1 MKPNPRCLSSLLLAI
16 VLAACS
22 APESES
28 EDVAADAAVERETT
42 AEVAVAQA
50 ETEESAEEPAPEDEA
65 PERRIDPKG
74 RVIVLGFDGVDPDL
88 AAEMMAAGELP
99 NLATLREQ
107 GTFDELASSLPPQSP
122 TAWSSFT
129 TGTHPGEHGVYDFL
143 RRTPQN
149 YLPGVGFGSVV
160 NAQVGSDGSLAEA
173 PRFENIR
180 RGDSFWKIANHNGAR
195 VKVLSVPFAFPAE
208 DLHDSHQLCALGV
221 PDIRGT
227 TSTFFLL
234 SEEIS
239 EDEQLSGGVAVPLNF
254 SENRISVN
262 IEGLRNPATRTFVS
276 VPLTIER
283 DVEGNSVTL
292 GVQGAE
298 VSVNA
303 GEWSDWVTWAFEVS
317 DNYTVPAISRFYVHS
332 AANPTKIYM
341 SCLQFDPSDPMIR
354 FTTPADWGAELEE
367 RYGKFKTIGWIY
379 DTHALR
385 QGALT
390 EDVFIEDVRKT
401 MEWRGKLTLDEMDA
415 GEFDLLVSA
424 WTGPDRVGHMFWA
437 YRDPEHPLYTEELN
451 AKYGKAVEDTYR
463 MMDDIVGQV
472 MERLQENDLL
482 MVMSDHGFHS
492 FRRGFNVN
500 TWLIRNGYLT
510 AEGQKDAETGTNTT
524 PFLRGYDWS
533 KSKAYSLGLGSIFL
547 NQRGREGKGIVAP
560 DEADALIAEIREK
573 LLAVTDPETGDKV
586 FTAVYTRD
594 EYPGAAQGDAPD
606 IQLGYAEGYQST
618 KDAAK
623 GSAPAELF
631 EDNMDKW
638 SGEHAASDPETTA
651 GILFANRDITKD
663 APHLVDLGA
672 TVLTYLGLEPP
683 TEFAGQDLLRD

>member
-1 MKPNPRCLSSLLLAI
+1 MKSYPGRSLALAFTLA
-16 VLAACS
+16 LAACS
-22 APESES
+22 APEAES
-28 EDVAADAAVERETT
+28 NNAAADVTT
-42 AEVAVAQA
+42 EDARGV
-50 ETEESAEEPAPEDEA
+50 EESQAATEPATEPAEKSAPASEA
-65 PERRIDPKG
+65 QIDPKG

-99 NLATLREQ
+99 NLAKLREQ
-107 GTFDELASSLPPQSP
+107 GTFDALESSLPPQSP

-129 TGTHPGEHGVYDFL
+129 TGMHPGEHGVYDFL

-180 RGDSFWKIANHNGAR
+180 RGDSFWKIANENGAR

-234 SEEIS
+234 SEEIN
-239 EDEQLSGGVAVPLNF
+239 EDEELSGGVAVPLNF
-254 SENRISVN
+254 SENLISVD
-262 IEGLRNPATRTFVS
+262 IEGLRNPSTRSFVS
-276 VPLTIER
+276 VPMTIER
-283 DVEGNSVTL
+283 DVEENSVTL

-298 VSVNA
+298 VTVNA
-303 GEWSDWVTWAFEVS
+303 GAWSDWVTWAFEVS

-354 FTTPADWGAELEE
+354 FTTPEDWGAELEE

-390 EDVFIEDVRKT
+390 EEVFLEDVRKT

-437 YRDPEHPLYTEELN
+437 YRDPEHPLYTAELN

-510 AEGQKDAETGTNTT
+510 AEGQENAETGTNMT

-547 NQRGREGKGIVAP
+547 NQRGREGQGIVAP
-560 DEADALIAEIREK
+560 EDADALIAEIREK

-631 EDNMDKW
+631 EDNLDKW
-638 SGEHAASDPETTA
+638 SGEHAASDPATTA
-651 GILFANRDITKD
+651 GILFANMDL
-663 APHLVDLGA
+663 AAEQPHLVDLGP
-672 TVLTYLGLEPP
+672 TVLAYLGLEPP
-683 TEFAGQDLLRD
+683 AAFAGESLLP